1 MIYKLPVKNQDICEV
16 SLAMDLNTFRTYA
29 AQIFELSD
37 EDLALL
43 MGNAVSRHLKKGEL
57 LLKQGEVCRSF
68 YLVEKGYLRTWY
80 NKDGE
85 AINLNFTFE
94 GNFASNLKSF
104 RDRAPSGTN
113 IDAGEDTLVW
123 VFEMNSLTEKFGSN
137 PEVMRFM
144 RRLAMSLLLASEA
157 YSDLFKI
164 YTPTERYRYIEKKNP
179 QLLQRIPLSQ
189 MASYLG
195 VKRET
200 LSRIRAK
207 KA

>member
-1 MIYKLPVKNQDICEV
+1 
-16 SLAMDLNTFRTYA
+16 MDRQTLQGYVA
-29 AQIFELSD
+29 PIFELSD
-37 EDLALL
+37 EDLSSL
-43 MGNAVSRHLKKGEL
+43 MGDAACRRLKKGEL

-80 NKDGE
+80 NKDGV

-104 RDRAPSGTN
+104 RGREPSEIN
-113 IDAGEDTLVW
+113 IDAGEDALIW
-123 VFEMNSLTEKFGSN
+123 VFEINNLSEKFGSN
-137 PEVMRFM
+137 PEIMRFI
-144 RRLAMSLLLASEA
+144 RRLAISLLLASEA

-164 YTPTERYRYIEKKNP
+164 YTPTERYRYIEKNNP

-207 KA
+207 KV

>member
-1 MIYKLPVKNQDICEV
+1 
-16 SLAMDLNTFRTYA
+16 MDLNTFRTYA